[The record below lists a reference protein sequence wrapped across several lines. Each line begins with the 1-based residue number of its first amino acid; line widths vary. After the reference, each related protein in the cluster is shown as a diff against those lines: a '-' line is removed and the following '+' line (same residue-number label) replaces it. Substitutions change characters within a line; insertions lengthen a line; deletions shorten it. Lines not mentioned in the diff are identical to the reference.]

1 MFTQFLKL
9 TLVIDE
15 NVGTLDIA
23 VEEIPVVTVGEAF
36 QELFHDTGV
45 EILIEGDQT
54 GIQKTWFDLTSYK
67 YSSFL
72 VQ

>member
-1 MFTQFLKL
+1 M
-9 TLVIDE
+9 
-15 NVGTLDIA
+15 
-23 VEEIPVVTVGEAF
+23 EEIPVRTVGEGF

-67 YSSFL
+67 YSAFL
-72 VQ
+72 LQ